1 VSNCR
6 FDTFDSTP
14 VELAPIYL
22 DSTAYRHLVAAL
34 LWPPHCAYPSEG
46 NPVLKITTIES
57 ESQRRLVL
65 EGKLA
70 GPWVAELKK
79 VWLEAKQS
87 PNGHELVI
95 DLCNVTVITLQAESV
110 LLEIKRAGARFVC
123 GGILNKH
130 VLRRIERACECDY

>member
-1 VSNCR
+1 MSNYR

-14 VELAPIYL
+14 IELATL
-22 DSTAYRHLVAAL
+22 SFDSIAYSHLSASLV
-34 LWPPHCAYPSEG
+34 WPPHCAYPGESK
-46 NPVLKITTIES
+46 PVLKITTIES

-95 DLCNVTVITLQAESV
+95 DLCNVTVITMQAESV
-110 LLEIKRAGARFVC
+110 LLEIKREGARFVC

-130 VLRRIERACECDY
+130 VVRRIERECECH